1 MHDFVADLVEEGNNN
16 EANQPLIQ
24 QPADNY
30 VEVVEEGLLF
40 FSNVSTKKIL
50 NFNSFCRNHWR
61 RGNGSW
67 RFYRWNWI
75 CNKNEFERGK

>member
-40 FSNVSTKKIL
+40 FRT
-50 NFNSFCRNHWR
+50 F
-61 RGNGSW
+61 
-67 RFYRWNWI
+67 
-75 CNKNEFERGK
+75 

>member
-1 MHDFVADLVEEGNNN
+1 MFQIQDEIMHDFVADLVEEGNNN

-40 FSNVSTKKIL
+40 FSNVLTKKIL
-50 NFNSFCRNHWR
+50 NFNSFLQKSLTKRKW
-61 RGNGSW
+61 
-67 RFYRWNWI
+67 
-75 CNKNEFERGK
+75 